1 MGGAVGGGVV
11 RRSAWGTRAL
21 AAGDEVDVVT
31 AVQGG

>member
-1 MGGAVGGGVV
+1 MP
-11 RRSAWGTRAL
+11 RSAWATREL